1 MWRKFGFVF
10 FPRLHDL
17 QLLVLEL
24 FHFAFLFFMKNWYH
38 RLIVIAYLNKRPVSI
53 EPPPPL
59 SNVFEI
65 NKPLEGLI
73 EDLW

>member
-1 MWRKFGFVF
+1 MCWKFRFVF
-10 FPRLHDL
+10 HPELDDL

-24 FHFAFLFFMKNWYH
+24 FHFAFLFFVENWDH
-38 RLIVIAYLNKRPVSI
+38 RLNCLLNKPPVSI
-53 EPPPPL
+53 KPPPL